1 VSKRIKD
8 ETTTLVVALSVTVIG
23 FCLLAFVRLFDPDTF
38 LFIQILILSILL
50 LITLYAYTAK
60 RKGRLSVTLRG
71 RELISVVIMFTLLS
85 FSLLN
90 IDRSRSVYLLK
101 WVSVSEKTGLTSQEF
116 IDSHANSKLDVRDLT
131 QRVREQKSI
140 RTISIH
146 DDQIKLTSLGT
157 IIVWTSN
164 FAGSFQNL
172 KGYKSN

>member
-1 VSKRIKD
+1 VSKRIK
-8 ETTTLVVALSVTVIG
+8 EEILTLVVALSTTVIG
-23 FCLLAFVRLFDPDTF
+23 FCLLAFIRLFDPNTF

-60 RKGRLSVTLRG
+60 RKGRLGETLRG

-101 WVSVSEKTGLTSQEF
+101 WVSVSEKSELTSQEF
-116 IDSHANSKLDVRDLT
+116 IESRANSNLDVQDLT
-131 QRVREQKSI
+131 QRLNEQKSI
-140 RTISIH
+140 RTISID
-146 DDQIKLTSLGT
+146 DDQIKLTPLGT